1 VNRSPPLGA
10 TCIGT
15 RATVRRRRIIPRIG
29 RLADGT
35 GLAGAQDR
43 HRNVPIG
50 TQEDAMTTTA
60 DSTRSHSRMDRGGR
74 PCQSP
79 VIPLPTQDRVGAAVA
94 LTADATGAV
103 ETVPEC
109 PAFPHLPADIQ
120 HALADFDAR
129 VADGRLPMAAD
140 RYPAIPAAAET
151 WISDFLHSHIPT
163 DI

>member
-1 VNRSPPLGA
+1 
-10 TCIGT
+10 
-15 RATVRRRRIIPRIG
+15 
-29 RLADGT
+29 
-35 GLAGAQDR
+35 
-43 HRNVPIG
+43 
-50 TQEDAMTTTA
+50 MTTTA
-60 DSTRSHSRMDRGGR
+60 DSTRTHGRMDREGR

-79 VIPLPTQDRVGAAVA
+79 VIALEAQDQAGAAAA
-94 LTADATGAV
+94 LAAGATGAL

-140 RYPAIPAAAET
+140 RYPVIPGGAET

>member
-1 VNRSPPLGA
+1 VSTLPG
-10 TCIGT
+10 
-15 RATVRRRRIIPRIG
+15 RIIPRIG
-29 RLADGT
+29 QLADGT
-35 GLAGAQDR
+35 ALAGVQDR
-43 HRNVPIG
+43 HCNIPTG
-50 TQEDAMTTTA
+50 AQEDAMTTTA
-60 DSTRSHSRMDRGGR
+60 DSTRTHSRMDGEGR

-79 VIPLPTQDRVGAAVA
+79 VIALQAQDQAGVAAALAAGATSA
-94 LTADATGAV
+94 L

-140 RYPAIPAAAET
+140 RYPVIPAGAEM

>member
-1 VNRSPPLGA
+1 
-10 TCIGT
+10 
-15 RATVRRRRIIPRIG
+15 
-29 RLADGT
+29 
-35 GLAGAQDR
+35 
-43 HRNVPIG
+43 
-50 TQEDAMTTTA
+50 MTTTA
-60 DSTRSHSRMDRGGR
+60 DSMRTYGRMDREGR

-79 VIPLPTQDRVGAAVA
+79 VIALRTHDQAGAVA
-94 LTADATGAV
+94 AQATHATGAP

-129 VADGRLPMAAD
+129 VADGRLPMATD
-140 RYPAIPAAAET
+140 QHPAIPAAAET